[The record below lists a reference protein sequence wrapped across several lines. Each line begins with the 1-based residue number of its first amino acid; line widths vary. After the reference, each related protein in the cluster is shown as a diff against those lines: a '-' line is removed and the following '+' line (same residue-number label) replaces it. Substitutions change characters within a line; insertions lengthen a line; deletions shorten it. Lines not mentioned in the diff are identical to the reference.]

1 MCAPKVWH
9 NFSFNL
15 SFVAVVPSEIED
27 NAYANLEGKQGA
39 LWEFC
44 KRIEAEKKSKITR
57 LRHSLVPRAFPLHPF
72 AKGKTLVTNEV
83 DTDLPLHNS
92 ILLSNLWHSAFFCS
106 VFAAFFVIDEHT
118 FSNAGL
124 ISKYNY
130 RHYNHV
136 MKIIEKICYNF
147 LARLQSSLKK
157 KRKILPEEVCSENK
171 CRRANL
177 LAHKKGK
184 RLSLSGIFR

>member
-1 MCAPKVWH
+1 MGVLQTDWSRK
-9 NFSFNL
+9 
-15 SFVAVVPSEIED
+15 
-27 NAYANLEGKQGA
+27 
-39 LWEFC
+39 
-44 KRIEAEKKSKITR
+44 KRKITR
-57 LRHSLVPRAFPLHPF
+57 LRHSLVPRAFPPLPF

-92 ILLSNLWHSAFFCS
+92 ILLSNLWRSAFFCS

-157 KRKILPEEVCSENK
+157 KRKILPEKVCSENK